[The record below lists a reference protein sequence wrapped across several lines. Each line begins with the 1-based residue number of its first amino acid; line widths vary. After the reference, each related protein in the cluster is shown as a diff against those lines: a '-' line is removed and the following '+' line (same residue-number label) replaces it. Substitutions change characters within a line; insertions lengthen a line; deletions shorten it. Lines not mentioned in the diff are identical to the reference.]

1 MCECLSK
8 VITTRSRAAAAAQP
22 QARSRQRVYSQPSVP
37 QVMISSF
44 QTTEALRAVLSAERD
59 PAMSEVLLDMER
71 ARMTAEDLRG
81 AAFVQSSH
89 RGRRSQTW
97 RDLADEESSRSF
109 RMLTQMARAET
120 VIETVRTGLWRALR
134 LAETTELVPS
144 NAFDLEP
151 RTVARVPRGGVHDT
165 LFGAGNFLTVALNV
179 LREEDSEHYESE
191 GSDGTVA

>member
-1 MCECLSK
+1 M
-8 VITTRSRAAAAAQP
+8 IN
-22 QARSRQRVYSQPSVP
+22 SV
-37 QVMISSF
+37 

-71 ARMTAEDLRG
+71 ARMTAEDLRC
-81 AAFVQSSH
+81 AAFVQSSN

-134 LAETTELVPS
+134 LAETADPS

>member
-1 MCECLSK
+1 
-8 VITTRSRAAAAAQP
+8 
-22 QARSRQRVYSQPSVP
+22 
-37 QVMISSF
+37 MISSF

-71 ARMTAEDLRG
+71 ARMTAEDLRC
-81 AAFVQSSH
+81 AAFVQSSN

-134 LAETTELVPS
+134 LAETTEPS

-151 RTVARVPRGGVHDT
+151 RTVARVVPRGGVHDT

-191 GSDGTVA
+191 ESDA

>member
-1 MCECLSK
+1 
-8 VITTRSRAAAAAQP
+8 
-22 QARSRQRVYSQPSVP
+22 
-37 QVMISSF
+37 MISSF

-134 LAETTELVPS
+134 LAETTEPS
-144 NAFDLEP
+144 TVLDLEP
-151 RTVARVPRGGVHDT
+151 RSATRVLCGGVHDT

-179 LREEDSEHYESE
+179 LREEDSEHYDEDLHYESE
-191 GSDGTVA
+191 ESDGTVA

>member
-1 MCECLSK
+1 
-8 VITTRSRAAAAAQP
+8 
-22 QARSRQRVYSQPSVP
+22 
-37 QVMISSF
+37 MISSF

-71 ARMTAEDLRG
+71 ARMMAEGLRC
-81 AAFVQSSH
+81 AAFVQSSN

-120 VIETVRTGLWRALR
+120 VIETVRTGLWRALW
-134 LAETTELVPS
+134 LAETTD
-144 NAFDLEP
+144 AFDLEP
-151 RTVARVPRGGVHDT
+151 RTVARVVPRGGVHDT

-179 LREEDSEHYESE
+179 LREEDSEHYDEDLHYESGE
-191 GSDGTVA
+191 SDGTVA

>member
-1 MCECLSK
+1 
-8 VITTRSRAAAAAQP
+8 
-22 QARSRQRVYSQPSVP
+22 
-37 QVMISSF
+37 MISSF

-71 ARMTAEDLRG
+71 ARMMAEGLRC
-81 AAFVQSSH
+81 AAFVQSSN

-134 LAETTELVPS
+134 LAETADP
-144 NAFDLEP
+144 AFDLEP
-151 RTVARVPRGGVHDT
+151 RTVARVVPRGGVHDT

-179 LREEDSEHYESE
+179 LREEDSEHYDEDLHYESE
-191 GSDGTVA
+191 ESDGTVA

>member
-1 MCECLSK
+1 
-8 VITTRSRAAAAAQP
+8 
-22 QARSRQRVYSQPSVP
+22 
-37 QVMISSF
+37 MISSF

-144 NAFDLEP
+144 NAPFDLEPAP
-151 RTVARVPRGGVHDT
+151 RTVARVLPPRGGVHDT

-179 LREEDSEHYESE
+179 LREEDRDRYEEADLRYESGESE
-191 GSDGTVA
+191 GSAGTVA